1 MMSKVLRLGGLAA
14 IALLTG
20 CAYNDNVTRA
30 PEPSYASVSK
40 SEFIAA
46 NYRAADALMEQFKSQ
61 AYGGPLIVATV
72 VNIDLLEQSSTL
84 GRLISEQV
92 SARFSQR
99 GFSVVEMK
107 FRSNVYMKKSA
118 GELLLTREINEIAR
132 SHDAQAV
139 IVGTYGTSG
148 DAVFINMKIVQPGN
162 NIIVAAYDYVLPYN
176 NETRVMLGRAK

>member
-1 MMSKVLRLGGLAA
+1 
-14 IALLTG
+14 
-20 CAYNDNVTRA
+20 
-30 PEPSYASVSK
+30 
-40 SEFIAA
+40 
-46 NYRAADALMEQFKSQ
+46 
-61 AYGGPLIVATV
+61 
-72 VNIDLLEQSSTL
+72 
-84 GRLISEQV
+84 
-92 SARFSQR
+92 
-99 GFSVVEMK
+99 MK

>member
-1 MMSKVLRLGGLAA
+1 MSKALLPGGLAT

-20 CAYNDNVTRA
+20 CAYNDDPSRP
-30 PEPSYASVSK
+30 PEPTYASVNQ
-40 SEFIAA
+40 SEFIAV

-99 GFSVVEMK
+99 GFGVVEMK

-118 GELLLTREINEIAR
+118 GELLLTREINDIAR

-139 IVGTYGTSG
+139 IVGTYAASG

-162 NIIVAAYDYVLPYN
+162 NIVLAAYDYVLPYN
-176 NETRVMLGRAK
+176 NDVRVMLGRAK